1 MTSAEFLAFYPQFT
15 GLFPAGV
22 LAEYIRLAN
31 ARFTDFEEDAEEARR
46 LYAAHKLTLYA
57 KAAPP
62 AGASVSAL
70 ARAGERKAVT
80 GAKVG
85 EVSVTYGASLSGGA
99 ASARLT
105 DLSETEYGLQL
116 LSLLRLHSCPKYI
129 P

>member
-99 ASARLT
+99 ASTA
-105 DLSETEYGLQL
+105 
-116 LSLLRLHSCPKYI
+116 
-129 P
+129 